1 MNRTPEDALR
11 EPLEPGVDKPLGHVL
26 KEARGHGFGELVHRL
41 HSGLAQGLKTG
52 LAEGLDLLYPPAL
65 YCICCG
71 NIIDE
76 TRTYHLCDHC
86 MEHIRWDGQPLRKVA
101 PVPSGGEDGFGGGE
115 AGFAGTAAGID
126 CAAVGSGSAAAEEGS
141 AADAGAFGGRV
152 PFLSLCCTQYG
163 LYERRLIFSLKYNG
177 KKYIARELG
186 QMMAD
191 RLALARLTFDVI
203 VPVPM
208 FFVKERQR
216 GFNHAALI
224 GKYLARL
231 VGKPCF
237 ADALLRT
244 ENTQP
249 MRGLSPTERKLNV
262 KGKFAY
268 NKKYGTLLEGK
279 KVLLLDDFYT
289 TGSTAAACYEA
300 LLSAQPE
307 IVYFLAFA
315 AK

>member
-1 MNRTPEDALR
+1 MNRTLGLRLRKALGSGLDWILGH
-11 EPLEPGVDKPLGHVL
+11 ESKETLGHVL
-26 KEARGHGFGELVHRL
+26 RYRL
-41 HSGLAQGLKTG
+41 RPGLGQGLKAV
-52 LAEGLDLLYPPAL
+52 LAGGLDLLYPPAL

-86 MEHIRWDGQPLRKVA
+86 MTHIRWDGQPLRKVM
-101 PVPSGGEDGFGGGE
+101 PVVDGGGDELAGGE
-115 AGFAGTAAGID
+115 AGVAGAAEGIYYAA
-126 CAAVGSGSAAAEEGS
+126 AAVST
-141 AADAGAFGGRV
+141 ADEFGGRV

-177 KKYIARELG
+177 KKYIARDLA
-186 QMMAD
+186 QIMAD
-191 RLALARLTFDVI
+191 RLALARLAFDVI

-208 FFVKERQR
+208 FSAKERQR

-224 GKYLARL
+224 GRYLARL
-231 VGKPCF
+231 VGKPCL